1 MEKKSIAALI
11 VTGAMVFGLSACG
24 TNGATSDNAD
34 NSQSTSTPTVTEPV
48 DTSSQTKEVE
58 ETTPDT
64 AETTPVSKEENPVSK
79 EVGPKFTEVNET
91 VYATTS
97 VNVRASYS
105 ADSDKVGSLAAG
117 ASATRTGVGDNGWS
131 RIVYGDSVAY
141 VSSDY
146 LTTTKPSTNTGS
158 TQTSKPSTGS
168 SSNSGGTSSG
178 GTQGGGSTMTPEEY
192 QEWMQ
197 QWGGTGTSNENRVDV
212 GDSGYTDW
220 ITGQINGGS
229 SSQQST
235 TSNSQSGSNQMTPE
249 EFQDWASQW
258 GGTGTSNENR
268 VDPND
273 PGYQDWLTGQL
284 NGG

>member
-1 MEKKSIAALI
+1 MEKKSIAVLI
-11 VTGAMVFGLSACG
+11 VTGAMVLGLSACG

-34 NSQSTSTPTVTEPV
+34 SSQSTSTPVVTEPV
-48 DTSSQTKEVE
+48 DTSNQTQEVE
-58 ETTPDT
+58 KTTPDT

-97 VNVRASYS
+97 VNVRSSYS
-105 ADSDKVGSLAAG
+105 ADSDKVGSLSSG

-158 TQTSKPSTGS
+158 TQTSKPSTNTSKPSTNTGSTQTSKPSTGS
-168 SSNSGGTSSG
+168 SSSSGSTSSG
-178 GTQGGGSTMTPEEY
+178 GT
-192 QEWMQ
+192 
-197 QWGGTGTSNENRVDV
+197 
-212 GDSGYTDW
+212 
-220 ITGQINGGS
+220 
-229 SSQQST
+229 
-235 TSNSQSGSNQMTPE
+235 QSGSNQMTSE

-258 GGTGTSNENR
+258 GGVGTDSENH

>member
-64 AETTPVSKEENPVSK
+64 AETTPVSQEETQQETQPIAQSQEENPVSK

-97 VNVRASYS
+97 VNVRSSYS
-105 ADSDKVGSLAAG
+105 ADSDKVGSLSSG

-146 LTTTKPSTNTGS
+146 LTTTKPSTNNNKPSSGTNTSKPSSNSGGTQTSKPSTNTSKPSTNTSKPSTNTGS

-168 SSNSGGTSSG
+168 SSSSSG
-178 GTQGGGSTMTPEEY
+178 T
-192 QEWMQ
+192 
-197 QWGGTGTSNENRVDV
+197 
-212 GDSGYTDW
+212 
-220 ITGQINGGS
+220 
-229 SSQQST
+229 
-235 TSNSQSGSNQMTPE
+235 QSGSNQMTPE
-249 EFQDWASQW
+249 EFQEWAKQW
-258 GGTGTSNENR
+258 GGVGTSNEGS
-268 VDPND
+268 VDPGD
-273 PGYQDWLTGQL
+273 PGYRDWLTGQL

>member
-64 AETTPVSKEENPVSK
+64 AETTPVSKEEKPVSK

-97 VNVRASYS
+97 VNVRSSYS
-105 ADSDKVGSLAAG
+105 ADSDKVGSLSSG

-178 GTQGGGSTMTPEEY
+178 GTQSGSTNKPTQSYEDAMK
-192 QEWMQ
+192 
-197 QWGGTGTSNENRVDV
+197 QWGGVVVS
-212 GDSGYTDW
+212 
-220 ITGQINGGS
+220 
-229 SSQQST
+229 
-235 TSNSQSGSNQMTPE
+235 PE
-249 EFQDWASQW
+249 D
-258 GGTGTSNENR
+258 G

-284 NGG
+284 NGGTSSSSQPTQSFEDVMKQWGATGTDSNNRVDPNDPGYRDWLTGQLNGG

>member
-64 AETTPVSKEENPVSK
+64 AETTPVSQEETQLTAQSQEETPVSE

-97 VNVRASYS
+97 VNVRSSYS
-105 ADSDKVGSLAAG
+105 ADSDKVGSLSSG

-146 LTTTKPSTNTGS
+146 LTTTKPSTNT
-158 TQTSKPSTGS
+158 SKPSTSTPSTNNNS
-168 SSNSGGTSSG
+168 SSNNSGG
-178 GTQGGGSTMTPEEY
+178 M
-192 QEWMQ
+192 
-197 QWGGTGTSNENRVDV
+197 
-212 GDSGYTDW
+212 
-220 ITGQINGGS
+220 
-229 SSQQST
+229 
-235 TSNSQSGSNQMTPE
+235 SQSEKDKYTAGINISTPDPWLDEAVGGDRVHDGSFIDKQE
-249 EFQDWASQW
+249 QW
-258 GGTGTSNENR
+258 EGVGVN
-268 VDPND
+268 
-273 PGYQDWLTGQL
+273 
-284 NGG
+284 